1 MALTSDQ
8 QAQVDIQIAVETVR
22 AANQTAFENTRAAA
36 QTVAETKRTKQ
47 EMVRLAKEVL
57 VENRR
62 NLPVD
67 QRGVTATDITDL
79 ATTLV
84 TYINA

>member
-8 QAQVDIQIAVETVR
+8 QAQADIQIAIETVR
-22 AANQTAFENTRAAA
+22 AANQGVSDA
-36 QTVAETKRTKQ
+36 KRTKL
-47 EMVRLAKEVL
+47 EMVRLAKDVL

-84 TYINA
+84 AYINA

>member
-1 MALTSDQ
+1 MALTSEQ

-22 AANQTAFENTRAAA
+22 AANQAVSDA
-36 QTVAETKRTKQ
+36 KRTKL
-47 EMVRLAKEVL
+47 EMVRLAKDVL
-57 VENRR
+57 VENHR

-84 TYINA
+84 AYINA

>member
-1 MALTSDQ
+1 MALTSEQ
-8 QAQVDIQIAVETVR
+8 QAQLDIQLAFETAR
-22 AANQTAFENTRAAA
+22 AANQAVSDA
-36 QTVAETKRTKQ
+36 KRTKL
-47 EMVRLAKEVL
+47 EMVRLAKDVL

-84 TYINA
+84 AYINA

>member
-8 QAQVDIQIAVETVR
+8 QAQLDIQLAFETVR
-22 AANQTAFENTRAAA
+22 AANQGVSDA
-36 QTVAETKRTKQ
+36 KRTKL
-47 EMVRLAKEVL
+47 EMVRLAKDVL

-84 TYINA
+84 AYINA

>member
-1 MALTSDQ
+1 MALTSEQ
-8 QAQVDIQIAVETVR
+8 QAQVDIQIAIENAR
-22 AANQTAFENTRAAA
+22 AANQGVSDA
-36 QTVAETKRTKQ
+36 KRTKL
-47 EMVRLAKEVL
+47 EMIRLAKDVL

-84 TYINA
+84 AYINA